1 MVRNLLR
8 IGLAASSLMWLVT
21 AVPTAAQSVQSPSS
35 RSTKLIFLLPDGF
48 TGWVCI
54 DFGIAGAPPLPRD
67 GDARIIRPHPGAVLK
82 TSDTR
87 TESWLYGEVWY
98 GVNGRRK
105 LLPDDVTLEGT
116 RSLSNSTSSAI
127 RECAF
132 VGTIDERDAA
142 CQPPDFD
149 KNASRRETIPASERQ
164 ALIALYKSANGD
176 HWKHRVGWLGAEGSE
191 CDWHGVTCE
200 PSGATGSTA
209 SVVGLDLEQ
218 NDLSGSIPGELG
230 QLTQLQSLSLFEN
243 QLSGTIP
250 ASLGD
255 LGKLQ
260 WLKIFGN
267 NFSGLLP
274 DRLLQMWLAGGL
286 DISAEAHLLT
296 DVTEIDFQSSAPSV
310 LCGRYRY
317 ILKAD
322 ASVTSYALRC
332 RNKTPQDRSEYC
344 EVKEGRVRSQDFA
357 RLAWFIEKA
366 RFFDLAAKY
375 DRAVTHATFEDL
387 RVTRNG
393 QSYAV
398 SDYAEAGPL
407 ELWTIHRAIERVS
420 SSAEWKKSKT
430 QQTCP
435 RW

>member
-21 AVPTAAQSVQSPSS
+21 AVLTAAQSVRSS
-35 RSTKLIFLLPDGF
+35 SSQSTKLIFLLPDGF
-48 TGWVCI
+48 AGWVCI

-67 GDARIIRPHPGAVLK
+67 GDARIIRPRPGAVLK
-82 TSDTR
+82 TSDF
-87 TESWLYGEVWY
+87 EWALFGDVWY
-98 GVNGRRK
+98 EVNGRRK
-105 LLPDDVTLEGT
+105 PLPDDVTLQGT
-116 RSLSNSTSSAI
+116 RSLSNSASSAR

-132 VGTIDERDAA
+132 VGTIDQRDASP
-142 CQPPDFD
+142 QPPGFEKDVGR
-149 KNASRRETIPASERQ
+149 NATIPASERQ

-176 HWKHRVGWLGAEGSE
+176 HWTHRFGWLGAEGSE
-191 CDWHGVTCE
+191 CDWHGVACE
-200 PSGATGSTA
+200 PGGATGSTA

-218 NDLSGSIPGELG
+218 NDLSGSIPSELA
-230 QLTQLQSLSLFEN
+230 QLPQLQSLSLFEN
-243 QLSGTIP
+243 HLTGTIP
-250 ASLGD
+250 ATLGD

-296 DVTEIDFQSSAPSV
+296 DMTEIDYQSAAAV

-317 ILKAD
+317 ILRAD
-322 ASVTSYALRC
+322 NSMTSYAMRC
-332 RNKTPQDRSEYC
+332 RNRTPQDRSEYC

-357 RLAWFIEKA
+357 RLAWFIERA
-366 RFFDLAAKY
+366 RFFDLAAEY

-407 ELWTIHRAIERVS
+407 ELWTIHRAIDRVS
-420 SSAEWKKSKT
+420 SSAEWKKSNT